1 MAKAGGDERPGGGLR
16 IRESPIL
23 KHWSGW
29 TRESESETLTWTYQ
43 RGLRSVR
50 WSLGGHCL
58 QGYPATCQVAGRQ
71 EGLSVKRKVRTTG
84 NTLGSLVADW
94 TKTVREWTKL
104 LPHFCCPAFTGV
116 PPLANSTPKCAG
128 KGILLTKLMIKLSNT
143 HMFWSCGP
151 IPHLEMD
158 SHEVENVAKD

>member
-84 NTLGSLVADW
+84 NTLG
-94 TKTVREWTKL
+94 
-104 LPHFCCPAFTGV
+104 C
-116 PPLANSTPKCAG
+116 
-128 KGILLTKLMIKLSNT
+128 
-143 HMFWSCGP
+143 
-151 IPHLEMD
+151 
-158 SHEVENVAKD
+158 